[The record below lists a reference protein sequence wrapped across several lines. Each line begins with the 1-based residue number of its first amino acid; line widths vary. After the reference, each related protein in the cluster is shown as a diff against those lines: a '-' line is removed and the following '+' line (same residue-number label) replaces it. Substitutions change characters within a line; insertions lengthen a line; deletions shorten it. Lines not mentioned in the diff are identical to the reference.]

1 MSQYLI
7 KPASVLVDPATGA
20 IVGILDANA
29 KEQSAIMPAAAVAAG
44 ALTTV
49 ASIPRTA
56 AQLLSTPTS
65 KDIAVGPGAQFYDV
79 ANPLLTY
86 RLNSTN
92 TAFVATPVATGTT
105 TTVQPPVPQLA
116 YTTHESAMLWFDFDD
131 ASGSTT
137 ITDKRSAVQGTL
149 QGATPTAA
157 WQHAVGFTG
166 NGTDAYI
173 PLTTGGQAGV
183 TALVQDIG
191 NLSTLATDGSML
203 LFVALLEH
211 PTTIPALSCLLSY
224 GLSTDD
230 TGAANRLGGWAI
242 FLSNSIGSL
251 QFQVRSPGA
260 AATGQPQSYMPYTN
274 GVVGKQNT
282 NTRTA
287 VACEIRASTVPG
299 YLEMWSYQI
308 TINDLGNIAQQNN
321 GAATF
326 PILSGGMLTP
336 TGWTINTAG
345 TYAAVPTVSVPAPA
359 TPQGVQAR
367 VRVRLNA
374 SGGIDYVYVDEPGSG
389 YTAAQMPLTLT
400 IVKAAGDN
408 SAGGGSISLSTA
420 LVGGTVTG
428 PTTGNVTSPFTIGA
442 WFGHNVSTP
451 TNFLASGVTIQKLGI
466 ARVPNQYALGYQC
479 CMNLRDNPNV
489 KPAALSY

>member
-1 MSQYLI
+1 M
-7 KPASVLVDPATGA
+7 
-20 IVGILDANA
+20 
-29 KEQSAIMPAAAVAAG
+29 
-44 ALTTV
+44 
-49 ASIPRTA
+49 
-56 AQLLSTPTS
+56 
-65 KDIAVGPGAQFYDV
+65 
-79 ANPLLTY
+79 
-86 RLNSTN
+86 
-92 TAFVATPVATGTT
+92 ATGTT

-173 PLTTGGQAGV
+173 PLTTGAQAGV

-191 NLSTLATDGSML
+191 NLSTLVSDGSML

-211 PTTIPALSCLLSY
+211 PTTIPAASCLLSY
-224 GLSTDD
+224 GLWIDD

-251 QFQVRSPGA
+251 QFQVRSPGSA
-260 AATGQPQSYMPYTN
+260 STAVQSYTPTYD
-274 GVVGKQNT
+274 GAVGKQST

-287 VACEIRASTVPG
+287 VSCEIRASTVPG
-299 YLEMWSYQI
+299 YLEMWAYQI
-308 TINDLGNIAQQNN
+308 TINDAGSVLQQNN
-321 GAATF
+321 SATTF
-326 PILSGGMLTP
+326 PILSGGILSP

-345 TYAAVPTVSVPAPA
+345 TYSQVPTVSVPAPT
-359 TPQGVQAR
+359 TPQGIQAR

-374 SGGIDYVYVDEPGSG
+374 GGGIDYVYVDEPGSG

-442 WFGHNVSTP
+442 WFGHNVSSP
-451 TNFLASGVTIQKLGI
+451 SNFLANGVTIQKLGI
-466 ARVPNQYALGYQC
+466 ARVPNAYTLGYQC

-489 KPAALSY
+489 KPAAFAY